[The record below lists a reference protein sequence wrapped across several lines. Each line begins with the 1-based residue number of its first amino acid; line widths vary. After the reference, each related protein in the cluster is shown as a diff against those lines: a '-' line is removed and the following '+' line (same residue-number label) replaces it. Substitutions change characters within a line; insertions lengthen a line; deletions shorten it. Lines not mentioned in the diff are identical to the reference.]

1 MKIGKYNEGLENGNQ
16 NGSGNQDIL
25 VGTLESNNNINT
37 TKKTFICLLEPI
49 LGVTFCVNI
58 AT

>member
-1 MKIGKYNEGLENGNQ
+1 MKIGKYNEGLENENQ

-37 TKKTFICLLEPI
+37 TKKTFVYL
-49 LGVTFCVNI
+49 NQH
-58 AT
+58 